1 MLDKMN
7 ARERVMVIAILVL
20 VPICLLPL
28 AGLFAWNSLDDKKDR
43 LEGLLN
49 RQGNLELNKR
59 RWMNAELVRN
69 DLRALSLPGDA
80 EQASSEYRNWLLS
93 LGTDVFGES
102 AVRVQHTGDVSK
114 KNNDFEVYRQ
124 GRFTMDTEG
133 TLAQL
138 LEFMEAFYEVDCL
151 HRISNLS
158 VIPKKNLQTQQPS
171 KTLTL
176 KFTFEA
182 LAVSGAEEERDI
194 RKKAEIQDDSLR
206 QHVPDRFAEWK
217 DRILMRNVFGFPN
230 EAPRFSR
237 VGTKRFVKGEQVEVR
252 LSARDSDDGDL
263 LVFEIEQSPMQ
274 GAKIEQ
280 KEGEDS
286 ATLTTPDLEV
296 GSYTFVVAV
305 KDDGYPSKIDRQ
317 EFEIEIEEPEEE
329 VVEEPE
335 PEFDPS
341 LATYI
346 TGVVR
351 NTQGV
356 EQVFIH
362 VKPTGELL
370 RLAVGEAFEIG
381 TIQGIVVLI
390 SEGKAVLEVNG
401 EEQEFRPGQKLNA
414 VSSRRS
420 RR

>member
-1 MLDKMN
+1 MN
-7 ARERVMVIAILVL
+7 FSEKLI
-20 VPICLLPL
+20 
-28 AGLFAWNSLDDKKDR
+28 FAT
-43 LEGLLN
+43 GLLFLEK
-49 RQGNLELNKR
+49 RVSYRRLRRELELDEESLTELRYELATVKR
-59 RWMNAELVRN
+59 IVR
-69 DLRALSLPGDA
+69 
-80 EQASSEYRNWLLS
+80 
-93 LGTDVFGES
+93 
-102 AVRVQHTGDVSK
+102 
-114 KNNDFEVYRQ
+114 
-124 GRFTMDTEG
+124 
-133 TLAQL
+133 
-138 LEFMEAFYEVDCL
+138 
-151 HRISNLS
+151 
-158 VIPKKNLQTQQPS
+158 
-171 KTLTL
+171 
-176 KFTFEA
+176 
-182 LAVSGAEEERDI
+182 
-194 RKKAEIQDDSLR
+194 
-206 QHVPDRFAEWK
+206 
-217 DRILMRNVFGFPN
+217 
-230 EAPRFSR
+230 
-237 VGTKRFVKGEQVEVR
+237 
-252 LSARDSDDGDL
+252 DDGDL